1 MRLKPLVVP
10 SRSRKLLPRLV
21 TVAPADTVES
31 IISGVGVGGG
41 GAGGTT
47 GGGATAANCA
57 WAGNAAT
64 TPSIGPT
71 TRQRKTVRA
80 SWRLLRVLPA
90 RKGRHGQRMW
100 SNSRNRRPLK

>member
-10 SRSRKLLPRLV
+10 SRSRKLLPRFV

-31 IISGVGVGGG
+31 IISGVGVGAG
-41 GAGGTT
+41 GAT

-64 TPSIGPT
+64 SPSIGPT
-71 TRQRKTVRA
+71 TRQTKTVRA
-80 SWRLLRVLPA
+80 SRRPLRVLSA
-90 RKGRHGQRMW
+90 RKGRHGQRM
-100 SNSRNRRPLK
+100 